1 MSYGK
6 NSRDLITCSL
16 RESIGKLLRIE
27 SAYPGTSQIQISCS
41 QQDVGTYDCSISL
54 CPILSVKTTY
64 PGFITLT
71 AHDKGQRSSEECV
84 DRTDTLQGFFT
95 GNSPDMDRLLVTSC
109 RCQTGSFEDLL
120 DFYGCHGMVVEFPA

>member
-71 AHDKGQRSSEECV
+71 AYDKG
-84 DRTDTLQGFFT
+84 
-95 GNSPDMDRLLVTSC
+95 
-109 RCQTGSFEDLL
+109 
-120 DFYGCHGMVVEFPA
+120 